1 MYRPYLQLTK
11 PGIVIGN
18 LIAVTGGFL
27 LGSYD
32 SIDWLR
38 GALVAVGL
46 MLVVAS
52 GCVVNNVID
61 RDIDGLMART
71 RNRPMVTG
79 SVSVPF
85 ALLYGVALGL
95 AGMSVLYAGARCV
108 LPLALILVGY
118 AVYVGLYSLYM
129 KRNSIYGTLVGSIAG
144 AMPPVA
150 GYCAASTRFDAAAVT
165 LLVMFSLWQ
174 MPHSYA
180 IAIFRAQ
187 DYRAASIPVFPVV
200 RGFPAA
206 KRHMLAYIVAFTAA
220 TLTLGF
226 LGYAG
231 KIYMLAALAAGLY
244 WFGLGVAGC
253 TAANEGRWARKIFFA
268 SIVIVSVL
276 SAAMSVDGSAPQ
288 PATHLALIAR
298 GFGG

>member
-27 LGSYD
+27 LGSRGHV
-32 SIDWLR
+32 DWVR
-38 GALVAVGL
+38 GGLVALGVI
-46 MLVVAS
+46 LVVAS

-85 ALLYGVALGL
+85 ALLYGVMLGL
-95 AGMSVLYAGARCV
+95 AGMGVLFAGTRCV

-129 KRNSIYGTLVGSIAG
+129 KRNSIYGTLVGGIAG
-144 AMPPVA
+144 AMPPVV
-150 GYCAASTRFDAAAVT
+150 GYCAASGGFDAAAVT
-165 LLVMFSLWQ
+165 LMIMFGLSQ

-187 DYRAASIPVFPVV
+187 DYRVASIPVFPVV
-200 RGFPAA
+200 RGIAAA
-206 KRHMLAYIVAFTAA
+206 KRHMMAYIVAFTAA
-220 TLTLGF
+220 TLMLGF

-231 KIYMLAALAAGLY
+231 KVYMLAALVAGLY
-244 WFGLGVAGC
+244 WFGLCLAGR
-253 TAANEGRWARKIFFA
+253 TAANEARWARKIFFA
-268 SIVIVSVL
+268 SIIIVTVL
-276 SAAMSVDGSAPQ
+276 SAAMSVDSSPPQ
-288 PATHLALIAR
+288 PATHLALLAR
-298 GFGG
+298 SLRG

>member
-18 LIAVTGGFL
+18 LIAVTGGYL
-27 LGSYD
+27 LGSHG
-32 SIDWLR
+32 SVDWLR
-38 GALVAVGL
+38 GGLVAVGV

-71 RNRPMVTG
+71 RKRPMVTG
-79 SVSVPF
+79 CVSVPF
-85 ALLYGVALGL
+85 ALLYGVVLCV
-95 AGMSVLYAGARCV
+95 AGMSVLYAGTRCV
-108 LPLALILVGY
+108 LPLALILFGY

-200 RGFPAA
+200 RGFAAA
-206 KRHMLAYIVAFTAA
+206 KRHMLTYIAAFTAA
-220 TLTLGF
+220 ALTLGF

-231 KIYMLAALAAGLY
+231 TIYMLAALVAGLY
-244 WFGLGVAGC
+244 WFGLGVAGR

-268 SIVIVSVL
+268 SIIIVSVL
-276 SAAMSVDGSAPQ
+276 SAAMSVDSSPPQ
-288 PATHLALIAR
+288 PVTHLALIAR
-298 GFGG
+298 GFRG